1 MFNSS
6 ITSSIMN
13 MKADIYEQ
21 EYSQNSD
28 TGAVLRSWQYART
41 IECKVEP
48 IKVSG
53 ASTRTDNKVF
63 SKSME
68 GEYTEKFQ
76 LKIKCNE
83 LLSKRWR
90 ISNIRSSDN
99 KQVFIEL
106 DRSGTPD
113 TIFEVT
119 SSHANL
125 DPFGKVAYFEAVLL
139 RVQVQDN
146 DPTGN

>member
-6 ITSSIMN
+6 VMSSIMN

-21 EYSQNSD
+21 EYSQDKN
-28 TGAVLRSWQYART
+28 TGAVLRSWVYAKT
-41 IECKVEP
+41 IQCKVEP
-48 IKVSG
+48 IKVGG

-63 SKSME
+63 K
-68 GEYTEKFQ
+68 GGAQGDYNEKLQ
-76 LKIKCNE
+76 LRIKCNE

-90 ISNIRSSDN
+90 IENVRSSDN
-99 KQVFIEL
+99 KPIFVEI
-106 DRSGTPD
+106 DRYGEPD

-119 SSHANL
+119 SSHATL
-125 DPFGKVAYFEAVLL
+125 DPFGKIAYYEAVLL

-146 DPTGN
+146 DIS